1 MAKTLVIVESPAKA
15 RTLER
20 FLGDQYQ
27 VKASYGHVRDLP
39 ETSDQVPDEIRKK
52 KWGRLGID
60 TDGDFK
66 PYYVVPDDKRKHVA
80 ELKTALK
87 GASEVMLATDP
98 DREGESISWHLLQ
111 VLKPKVPVK
120 RIVFHE
126 ITKKAIDQA
135 VKDAHVVDDNL
146 VRAQESRRILDR
158 LYGYTVSPVL
168 WKKVQT
174 GLSAGR
180 VQSVA
185 VRIIVD
191 REEERLAFR
200 TARYS
205 DLDARF
211 AADGRSFGGTLA
223 RIGDVRIASGKDF
236 DCNGALTGKN
246 VRLLSEA
253 DAVALAD
260 VLDRN
265 LPWTVT
271 SVEAKPG
278 IERPPAPFTT
288 STLTQEAS
296 RKLGFST
303 QRTMQSAQR
312 LFQEGHISYH
322 RTDST
327 TLGEEAL
334 ADSSRAIREMFGD
347 EYTGGPRR
355 YQTKV
360 KNAQEA
366 HEAIRPTNFT
376 SAAAALVSVVG
387 GDDLRLYEL
396 IWKRTMA
403 SQMVDARV
411 LRTTIEISANAA
423 NGELAIFTAAG
434 KAIEFAGFRRAYV
447 EGSDDPSAEL
457 EEQETLLPTLTVGER
472 IAKTQTRVRL
482 VALESKVHET
492 SPPAR
497 YTEASLVKELE
508 RIGVGR
514 PSTYAATI
522 GTIERRGYVFR
533 QGKALVPSFT
543 AFAVT
548 RLLREHFGDLVD
560 VAFTAEMEEDLDQ
573 ISRGEREWLDFIRQF
588 YRGDAHH
595 RGLEEAVK
603 QAEERADY
611 PLIDVGIEPDSGAM
625 MCVRIGRYGPFLQ
638 LGEGGPGKTA
648 GLPPTLPPADL
659 TVERAMALVRA
670 KAEGPRVLGVDPTTG
685 MNVYAINGRFG
696 TYVQLGEMP
705 EKGSKE
711 KPRRSSLTGALT
723 ESTVTLDEALKLLEL
738 PRELGLHAESG
749 QPIVAG
755 LGRFG
760 PYVKH
765 GDDYRSLEAT
775 DDLFTVDLERA
786 VALLAA
792 PKRSARQAAKRV
804 IRKIEATDGGAAL
817 QVLEGRYGP
826 YVTDGELNASI
837 PRGSDPATLSL
848 DEARALIEARRGAA
862 PSPRR
867 GRRGAGGASRRGRRP
882 ARPVEEA
889 VAAPP
894 QKAKVKAKAKA
905 TVKAKAKIKA
915 KLKPEGVEPPL
926 RKRAS

>member
-15 RTLER
+15 LTLAR

-39 ETSDQVPDEIRKK
+39 ESASQVPEEIRKK
-52 KWGRLGID
+52 KWGRLGVD

-66 PYYVVPDDKRKHVA
+66 PYYVVPDDKRQRVA

-135 VKDAHVVDDNL
+135 VRDAHDVDDNL

-158 LYGYTVSPVL
+158 LYGYTLSPVL

-185 VRIIVD
+185 VRLIVD
-191 REEERLAFR
+191 REEERLAFHS
-200 TARYS
+200 ARYS
-205 DLDARF
+205 DLDAQF
-211 AADGRSFGGTLA
+211 SADGRAFNGTLT
-223 RIGDVRIASGKDF
+223 RVGDVRVASGKDF
-236 DCNGALTGKN
+236 DANGVLVGKN
-246 VRLLSEA
+246 VRLLSDA
-253 DAVALAD
+253 DAAVLAD
-260 VLDRN
+260 ALNRH
-265 LPWTVT
+265 LPWSVT

-278 IERPPAPFTT
+278 VERPAAPFTT

-303 QRTMQSAQR
+303 QRTMQAAQR

-327 TLGEEAL
+327 TLSDEAL
-334 ADSSRAIREMFGD
+334 SESARAIRELFGD
-347 EYTGGPRR
+347 EYYSAPRR
-355 YQTKV
+355 YATKV

-366 HEAIRPTNFT
+366 HEAIRPTSFGT
-376 SAAAALVSVVG
+376 APAALSDVS
-387 GDDLRLYEL
+387 GDDLRVYEL

-411 LRTTIEISANAA
+411 LRTTIEITGTGDQ
-423 NGELAIFTAAG
+423 GEPAVFTASG

-447 EGSDDPSAEL
+447 EGSDDPAAEL
-457 EEQETLLPTLTVGER
+457 EEQETVLPTVSVGER
-472 IAKTQTRVRL
+472 IDRDQTRVRL
-482 VALESKVHET
+482 VGLEAKGHET
-492 SPPAR
+492 NPPAR
-497 YTEASLVKELE
+497 YTEASLIKELE

-514 PSTYAATI
+514 PSTFAATI

-548 RLLREHFGDLVD
+548 RLLREHFGDLID
-560 VAFTAEMEEDLDQ
+560 VEFTAEMEEDLDQ

-588 YRGDAHH
+588 YRGDKHH

-603 QAEERADY
+603 QAEERAEY
-611 PLIDVGIEPDSGAM
+611 PLIDVGADPESGEQIR
-625 MCVRIGRYGPFLQ
+625 VRIGRYGPFLQ
-638 LGEGGPGKTA
+638 MGEGGPGKTA
-648 GLPPTLPPADL
+648 GVPPTIAPADL
-659 TVERAMALVRA
+659 TVEKAMAYIRA
-670 KAEGPRVLGVDPTTG
+670 KAEGPRLLGVDPKTG
-685 MNVYAINGRFG
+685 MQVYAINGRFG
-696 TYVQLGEMP
+696 AYVQLGETP
-705 EKGSKE
+705 EKGVKE
-711 KPRRSSLTGALT
+711 KPKRSSLTGALT
-723 ESTVTLDEALKLLEL
+723 ESTVTLDDALKLLEL
-738 PRELGLHAESG
+738 PRELGVHAESG

-760 PYVKH
+760 PYIKH

-786 VALLAA
+786 LALLAA

-804 IRKIEATDGGAAL
+804 IRTIEVPDGGVAL

-837 PRGSDPATLSL
+837 PKGADPVTLSL
-848 DEARALIEARRGAA
+848 DEARALLEARRGAP
-862 PSPRR
+862 PSARR
-867 GRRGAGGASRRGRRP
+867 GRRAAAPARGRRH
-882 ARPVEEA
+882 AVRTVDEA
-889 VAAPP
+889 VPATAA
-894 QKAKVKAKAKA
+894 KTKTKTKSKAKA
-905 TVKAKAKIKA
+905 TAKPKAAARKGA
-915 KLKPEGVEPPL
+915 V

>member
-15 RTLER
+15 LTLSR
-20 FLGDQYQ
+20 FLGDGYQ

-39 ETSDQVPDEIRKK
+39 ESASQVPEEIRRK
-52 KWGRLGID
+52 KWGRLGVD

-66 PYYVVPDDKRKHVA
+66 PYYVVPDDKRQRVN

-135 VKDAHVVDDNL
+135 VLDAHDVDDNL

-158 LYGYTVSPVL
+158 LYGYTLSPVL

-185 VRIIVD
+185 VRLIVD

-205 DLDARF
+205 DLDAQF
-211 AADGRSFGGTLA
+211 SAEGRSFGATLT
-223 RIGDVRIASGKDF
+223 RVGDVRVATGKDF
-236 DCNGALTGKN
+236 DANGVLVGKN
-246 VRLLSEA
+246 VRLLSDS
-253 DAVALAD
+253 DAAALAGA
-260 VLDRN
+260 LEQH
-265 LPWTVT
+265 LPWSVT
-271 SVEAKPG
+271 SVESKPG
-278 IERPPAPFTT
+278 VERPAAPFTT

-312 LFQEGHISYH
+312 LFQDGHISYH

-327 TLGEEAL
+327 TLSDEAL
-334 ADSSRAIREMFGD
+334 AEAGRAIRELFGD
-347 EYTGGPRR
+347 EYYSAPRR
-355 YQTKV
+355 YATKV

-366 HEAIRPTNFT
+366 HEAIRPTNFGI
-376 SAAAALVSVVG
+376 APQALADVS
-387 GDDLRLYEL
+387 GDDLRIYEL

-403 SQMVDARV
+403 SQMPDARV
-411 LRTTIEISANAA
+411 LRTTIEIAA
-423 NGELAIFTAAG
+423 TGDNSEQAVFTASG

-447 EGSDDPSAEL
+447 EGSDDVEAEL
-457 EEQETLLPTLTVGER
+457 ADQETVLPALTVGER
-472 IAKTQTRVRL
+472 IGRTETRVRL
-482 VALESKVHET
+482 LGLEAKGHDT

-497 YTEASLVKELE
+497 YTEASLIKELE

-514 PSTYAATI
+514 PSTFAATI

-548 RLLREHFGDLVD
+548 RLLREHFGDLID
-560 VAFTAEMEEDLDQ
+560 VEFTAEMEEDLDQ

-588 YRGDAHH
+588 YRGDRHH

-603 QAEERADY
+603 QAEERAEY
-611 PLIDVGIEPDSGAM
+611 PLIDVGPDPESGELIR
-625 MCVRIGRYGPFLQ
+625 VRIGRYGPFLQ
-638 LGEGGPGKTA
+638 QGEGGPGKTA
-648 GLPPTLPPADL
+648 GVPPTTAPADL
-659 TVERAMALVRA
+659 TVEKAIALIKA
-670 KAEGPRVLGVDPTTG
+670 KAEGPRLLGVDPKSG
-685 MNVYAINGRFG
+685 LNVYAIHGRFG
-696 TYVQLGEMP
+696 AYVQLGETP
-705 EKGSKE
+705 EKGIKE
-711 KPRRSSLTGALT
+711 KPKRSSLTGSLT
-723 ESTVTLDEALKLLEL
+723 ESTVTLDDALKLLEL
-738 PRELGLHAESG
+738 PRELGVHPESG

-760 PYVKH
+760 PYIKH
-765 GDDYRSLEAT
+765 GDDYRSLEAS
-775 DDLFTVDLERA
+775 DDLFTVGLERA
-786 VALLAA
+786 LELLAA

-804 IRKIEATDGGAAL
+804 LRKIDVPDGGNAL

-837 PRGSDPATLSL
+837 PKGLDPMTVSL
-848 DEARALIEARRGAA
+848 EEARGLLEARRGAP

-867 GRRGAGGASRRGRRP
+867 GRRAAAAPARGRRHAPRP
-882 ARPVEEA
+882 ADDGLA
-889 VAAPP
+889 VPGAAASKTKS
-894 QKAKVKAKAKA
+894 KAAGTGKAKA
-905 TVKAKAKIKA
+905 TAKPKAAAAKRA
-915 KLKPEGVEPPL
+915 V

>member
-20 FLGDQYQ
+20 FLGDKYQ
-27 VKASYGHVRDLP
+27 VKACYGHVRDLP
-39 ETSDQVPDEIRKK
+39 ESASQVPDEIRKK
-52 KWGRLGID
+52 NWGRLGVD

-66 PYYVVPDDKRKHVA
+66 PYYVIPDDKRQRVN

-111 VLKPKVPVK
+111 VLKPRVPVK

-135 VKDAHVVDDNL
+135 VKDAHDVDDNL

-158 LYGYTVSPVL
+158 LYGYTLSPVL

-185 VRIIVD
+185 VRLIVD
-191 REEERLAFR
+191 REEERLAFQ

-205 DLDARF
+205 DLDAQF
-211 AADGRSFGGTLA
+211 SADGRTFGGTLT
-223 RIGDVRIASGKDF
+223 RLGDARIASGKDF
-236 DCNGALTGKN
+236 DSNGVLTGKN
-246 VRLLSEA
+246 ARLLSDA
-253 DAVALAD
+253 DAAALVD
-260 VLDRN
+260 VLN
-265 LPWTVT
+265 GHLPWTVT
-271 SVEAKPG
+271 NVEAKPG
-278 IERPPAPFTT
+278 IERPAAPFTT

-327 TLGEEAL
+327 TLSDEAL
-334 ADSSRAIREMFGD
+334 AESARAIRELFGAD
-347 EYTGGPRR
+347 YYSAPRR
-355 YQTKV
+355 YTTKV

-366 HEAIRPTNFT
+366 HEAIRPTNFS
-376 SAAAALVSVVG
+376 SAAASLEDVLT
-387 GDDLRLYEL
+387 GDDLKVYEL
-396 IWKRTMA
+396 VWKRTMA

-411 LRTTIEISANAA
+411 LRTTIEISAAA
-423 NGELAIFTAAG
+423 GNGEQAVFTASG
-434 KAIEFAGFRRAYV
+434 RAIEFAGFRRAYV

-457 EEQETLLPTLTVGER
+457 EEQETLLPALTVGER
-472 IAKTQTRVRL
+472 IDREKTRVRL
-482 VALESKVHET
+482 VGLEPKGHET

-497 YTEASLVKELE
+497 YTEASLIKELE

-548 RLLREHFGDLVD
+548 RLLREHFGDLID

-588 YRGDAHH
+588 YRGDTHH

-603 QAEERADY
+603 QAEDRAEY
-611 PLIDVGIEPDSGAM
+611 PLIDVGTNPDSGDM
-625 MCVRIGRYGPFLQ
+625 VRVRIGRYGPFLQ
-638 LGEGGPGKTA
+638 LGEGGPGRTA
-648 GLPPTLPPADL
+648 GLPPTIAPADL
-659 TVERAMALVRA
+659 TVEKSMALIRT
-670 KAEGPRVLGVDPTTG
+670 KAEGPRLIGIDPKTG
-685 MNVYAINGRFG
+685 MNVYAIHGRFG
-696 TYVQLGEMP
+696 AYVQLGETP
-705 EKGSKE
+705 EKGVKE
-711 KPRRSSLTGALT
+711 KPKRSSLTGALT
-723 ESTVTLDEALKLLEL
+723 EATVTLDEALKLLEL
-738 PRELGLHAESG
+738 PRELGQHSESG

-775 DDLFTVDLERA
+775 DDLFTVDLDRA
-786 VALLAA
+786 VALFNA
-792 PKRSARQAAKRV
+792 PKRSQRQATKRV
-804 IRKIEATDGGAAL
+804 IRTIEVPDGATAL
-817 QVLEGRYGP
+817 QVLDGRYGP

-837 PRGSDPATLSL
+837 PKGTDPATLSL
-848 DEARALIEARRGAA
+848 EGARELLEARRGAP
-862 PSPRR
+862 PSTRR
-867 GRRGAGGASRRGRRP
+867 GRRATGGRAHSRRRE
-882 ARPVEEA
+882 ARQGDKA
-889 VAAPP
+889 VVPP
-894 QKAKVKAKAKA
+894 
-905 TVKAKAKIKA
+905 TLLT
-915 KLKPEGVEPPL
+915 LKPKPKSKPKPAARKRTV

>member
-15 RTLER
+15 LTLGR

-39 ETSDQVPDEIRKK
+39 ESASQVPEEIRKK
-52 KWGRLGID
+52 KWGRLGVD

-66 PYYVVPDDKRKHVA
+66 PYYVVPDDKRQRVQ

-87 GASEVMLATDP
+87 TATGLMLATDP
-98 DREGESISWHLLQ
+98 DREGESISWHLLE
-111 VLKPKVPVK
+111 VLKPRVPVK

-135 VKDAHVVDDNL
+135 VKDAHDVDDNL

-158 LYGYTVSPVL
+158 LYGYTLSPVL
-168 WKKVQT
+168 WKKIKT

-185 VRIIVD
+185 VRLIVD
-191 REEERLAFR
+191 REEQRLAFR

-211 AADGRSFGGTLA
+211 LADGRTFGGTLT
-223 RIGDVRIASGKDF
+223 RVGDVRVASGKDF
-236 DCNGALTGKN
+236 DANGVLVAKN
-246 VRLLSEA
+246 VRLLSDA
-253 DAVALAD
+253 DASALVDA
-260 VLDRN
+260 LNRH
-265 LPWTVT
+265 LPWSVT

-278 IERPPAPFTT
+278 VERPPAPFTT

-312 LFQEGHISYH
+312 LFQDGHISYH

-327 TLGEEAL
+327 TLGDEAL
-334 ADSSRAIREMFGD
+334 AEAARAIRELFGED
-347 EYTGGPRR
+347 YYSGPRR
-355 YQTKV
+355 YTTKV

-366 HEAIRPTNFT
+366 HEAIRPTNFAV
-376 SAAAALVSVVG
+376 AASGLDGVT
-387 GDDLRLYEL
+387 GDDLRIYEL

-411 LRTTIEISANAA
+411 LRTTIEVTATADK
-423 NGELAIFTAAG
+423 GEPAVFTASG

-447 EGSDDPSAEL
+447 EGSDDPEAEL
-457 EEQETLLPTLTVGER
+457 EEQETVLPVLEVGER
-472 IAKTQTRVRL
+472 IDRDRTRVRL
-482 VALESKVHET
+482 VGLEAKGHET
-492 SPPAR
+492 NPPAR
-497 YTEASLVKELE
+497 YTEASLIKELE

-514 PSTYAATI
+514 PSTFAATI

-533 QGKALVPSFT
+533 QGKALVPSFV

-548 RLLREHFGDLVD
+548 RLLLGHFGDLID
-560 VAFTAEMEEDLDQ
+560 VEFTAEMEEDLDQ

-588 YRGDAHH
+588 YRGDKHH

-603 QAEERADY
+603 QAEERAEY
-611 PLIDVGIEPDSGAM
+611 PQIEVGADPDSDEM
-625 MCVRIGRYGPFLQ
+625 VCVRIGRFGPFLQ
-638 LGEGGPGKTA
+638 LGDGGPGKTA
-648 GLPPTLPPADL
+648 SLPPTLAPADL
-659 TVERAMALVRA
+659 TVAKAMAFIRA
-670 KAEGPRVLGVDPTTG
+670 KAEGPRLLGVDPKTG
-685 MNVYAINGRFG
+685 MTVYVINGRFG
-696 TYVQLGEMP
+696 AYVQLGETP
-705 EKGSKE
+705 EKGVKE
-711 KPRRSSLTGALT
+711 KPKRSSLSGALT
-723 ESTVTLDEALKLLEL
+723 ESTVTLKDALKLLEL
-738 PRELGLHAESG
+738 PRELGTHPESG

-760 PYVKH
+760 PYIKH

-775 DDLFTVDLERA
+775 DDLFMVDVERA
-786 VALLAA
+786 LALLAA

-804 IRKIEATDGGAAL
+804 IRTIEVPGGGSAL

-837 PRGSDPATLSL
+837 PKGTDPVALSL
-848 DEARALIEARRGAA
+848 DEARALLEARRGAP
-862 PSPRR
+862 PSVRR
-867 GRRGAGGASRRGRRP
+867 GRRALAARPARGRRH
-882 ARPVEEA
+882 AGRPGDEA
-889 VAAPP
+889 PVVAATS
-894 QKAKVKAKAKA
+894 AKSKSKAKAKPKA
-905 TVKAKAKIKA
+905 AARKPTV
-915 KLKPEGVEPPL
+915 

>member
-1 MAKTLVIVESPAKA
+1 MAKTLVIVESPTKA

-20 FLGDQYQ
+20 FLGDKYQ

-39 ETSDQVPDEIRKK
+39 ESASQVPDEIRKK
-52 KWGRLGID
+52 KWGRLGVD

-66 PYYVVPDDKRKHVA
+66 PYYVVPDDKRKHVQ
-80 ELKTALK
+80 ELKAALK

-135 VKDAHVVDDNL
+135 VKDAHDVDDNL

-158 LYGYTVSPVL
+158 LYGYTLSPVL

-185 VRIIVD
+185 VRLIVD

-205 DLDARF
+205 DLDAQF
-211 AADGRSFGGTLA
+211 SADGRTFGGTLT
-223 RIGDVRIASGKDF
+223 RLGDVRVASGKDF
-236 DCNGALTGKN
+236 DANGVLTGKN
-246 VRLLSEA
+246 VRLLSDA
-253 DAVALAD
+253 DAATLVDTLN
-260 VLDRN
+260 RH

-278 IERPPAPFTT
+278 VERPAAPFTT

-303 QRTMQSAQR
+303 QRTMQAAQR
-312 LFQEGHISYH
+312 LFQDGHISYH

-327 TLGEEAL
+327 TLSDEAL
-334 ADSSRAIREMFGD
+334 AESARRSASCSA
-347 EYTGGPRR
+347 TTTTPAPRR
-355 YQTKV
+355 YATKV

-376 SAAAALVSVVG
+376 SAAASLEGVLS
-387 GDDLRLYEL
+387 GDDLRALRADLEAHDGVADGG
-396 IWKRTMA
+396 R
-403 SQMVDARV
+403 ARPAHDGRD
-411 LRTTIEISANAA
+411 LGDR
-423 NGELAIFTAAG
+423 GHGRAG
-434 KAIEFAGFRRAYV
+434 GVHGVRQGDRVRRLPPRVRRRQRRSVRGARRA
-447 EGSDDPSAEL
+447 GDGAADADRRRARRRAD
-457 EEQETLLPTLTVGER
+457 G
-472 IAKTQTRVRL
+472 TRVRL
-482 VALESKVHET
+482 AGLEPKGHET

-497 YTEASLVKELE
+497 YTEASLIKELE

-514 PSTYAATI
+514 PSTFAATI

-548 RLLREHFGDLVD
+548 RLLREHFGDLID
-560 VAFTAEMEEDLDQ
+560 VEFTAEMEEDLDQ

-588 YRGDAHH
+588 YRGDTHH

-611 PLIDVGIEPDSGAM
+611 PLIDVGVDPESGAM
-625 MCVRIGRYGPFLQ
+625 IRVRIGRYGPFLQ

-648 GLPPTLPPADL
+648 GLPPTLAPADL
-659 TVERAMALVRA
+659 TVEKAMALIRA
-670 KAEGPRVLGVDPTTG
+670 KAEGPRTLGVDPKTG

-696 TYVQLGEMP
+696 AYVQLGETP
-705 EKGSKE
+705 EKGMKE
-711 KPRRSSLTGALT
+711 KPKRSSLTGSMT

-738 PRELGLHAESG
+738 PRELGAHPESG
-749 QPIVAG
+749 EVDRRRPRPVRSVRQARRRLSIA
-755 LGRFG
+755 R
-760 PYVKH
+760 
-765 GDDYRSLEAT
+765 GDRRSLHRRS
-775 DDLFTVDLERA
+775 RA
-786 VALLAA
+786 RARAA
-792 PKRSARQAAKRV
+792 
-804 IRKIEATDGGAAL
+804 GGAEA
-817 QVLEGRYGP
+817 VRASG
-826 YVTDGELNASI
+826 GEARH
-837 PRGSDPATLSL
+837 PADRGDRRRRGAAGARRPIRSLRHRRRTERVDSRGADPATLSL
-848 DEARALIEARRGAA
+848 EDARALIEARRGA
-862 PSPRR
+862 PPRPGR
-867 GRRGAGGASRRGRRP
+867 GRRSGARRRRRG
-882 ARPVEEA
+882 ARPKGA
-889 VAAPP
+889 PRSRGDAPP
-894 QKAKVKAKAKA
+894 PAPSAKSEESAPQSQAEDRGKRAV
-905 TVKAKAKIKA
+905 
-915 KLKPEGVEPPL
+915 